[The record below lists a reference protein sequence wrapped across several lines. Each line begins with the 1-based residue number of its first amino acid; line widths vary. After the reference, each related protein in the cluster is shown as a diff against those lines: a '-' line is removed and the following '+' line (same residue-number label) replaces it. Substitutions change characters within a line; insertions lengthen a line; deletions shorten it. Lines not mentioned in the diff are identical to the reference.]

1 MLCCYR
7 ASSMEDFEIHAAT
20 EDQKLYSRLLSVIV
34 LSVFG
39 LGNVILSPEVNQIF
53 PPNDRREVVVFL
65 LGGGNAVFCGK

>member
-34 LSVFG
+34 SVFG

-65 LGGGNAVFCGK
+65 LGWGNAVFCGK